1 MNTLFTTILVGIS
14 LSMDAFSL
22 ALIYGMQNFSRK
34 NILKLSLIVGLF
46 HFFMPLIG
54 LRIGGLLDS
63 YFAFNFN
70 FVVGIIFTI
79 IGFEMI
85 MSSLKEEDIKFIVNI
100 VSFLLFGFSVSIDSF
115 TTGIG
120 LKAINDN
127 YFEVS
132 FIFMLCSA
140 IFTFLGLTF
149 GNRLS
154 RRFGNIATISGG
166 VMLIGLA
173 IYYVIK

>member
-1 MNTLFTTILVGIS
+1 MNVFFTCVLIGIS

-22 ALIYGMQNFSRK
+22 ALLYGTYG
-34 NILKLSLIVGLF
+34 LSKKDELMLSTIVGLF